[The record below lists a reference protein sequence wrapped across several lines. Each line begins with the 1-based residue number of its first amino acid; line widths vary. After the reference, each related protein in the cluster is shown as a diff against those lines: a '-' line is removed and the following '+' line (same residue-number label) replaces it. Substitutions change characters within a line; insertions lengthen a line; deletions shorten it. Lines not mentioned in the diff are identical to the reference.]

1 MKRFLI
7 AALATFCIPMT
18 AQAGFGVTH
27 YSSIEITNG
36 ANSAGVPYFSPAHT
50 FPSLDYKSGPLVVQV
65 DALEMLES
73 LGQEDQLRLGVN
85 VYQTSIKKKVTE
97 NFGGVV
103 QFGGSLDFDQQSDDL
118 TFINVLG
125 SMRMGA
131 QASKGMGFG
140 IYVVPEVGLSLANGD
155 AADAVR
161 PDGTMEL
168 EVGGQLQISTWLAK

>member
-7 AALATFCIPMT
+7 AALATVIPMT

-27 YSSIEITNG
+27 YSSIEHSTKTG
-36 ANSAGVPYFSPAHT
+36 YFSSNHML
-50 FPSLDYKSGPLVVQV
+50 PSLDYKNGPLVIQI
-65 DALEMLES
+65 DALELIES
-73 LGQEDQLRLGVN
+73 MAQEDMLRLGVN

-103 QFGGSLDFDQQSDDL
+103 QLGGSFDYDQQSDDL
-118 TFINVLG
+118 SYINVLAA
-125 SMRMGA
+125 MRMGA

-140 IYVVPEVGLSLANGD
+140 IYVVPQIGISMANGD
-155 AADAVR
+155 GAEFVR
-161 PDGTMEL
+161 PDGSMEL